1 MSYSS
6 RLELEID
13 SRSGERNLKR
23 FEGQLNRTEQAG
35 TGLVGAMGGIKR
47 VVSLASAAVG
57 GFTIGRVIT
66 ETAAFE
72 DSMLGL
78 QAVSQAT
85 AGQMAELEKQA
96 RTLGATSM
104 FSAQQAGDA
113 QRFLAQAGFEVNEV
127 LSATPGILQLATA
140 AQMGLAEAADAASN
154 ILGGMRLE
162 VDQLSR
168 VNDVL
173 AATAAGSNT
182 SVSQLA
188 QALSTVAPLAAA
200 AGISIEETA
209 AAIGVMSDAGI
220 QAERAGTGLQGVI
233 RQLSNVT
240 PQAATAL
247 AGYGLSLQDVN
258 VETHGL
264 SAVLASLQQAN
275 ISTADAFKIFGSEAG
290 AAAQI
295 LVNGNGRVS
304 EFTESLGDA
313 EGEAERM
320 ANVIGSGLTGSMR
333 GFNSMLSE
341 SLISLGRDQGV
352 AGGFQ
357 AVLDSAT
364 GVLAVYNDMLPEF
377 ADANDLTSDQ
387 ARNLELVAGA
397 LKATAG
403 AGAGIASV
411 YLGVRGAI
419 VAATAA
425 QWAFNVAVR
434 ANPLILAASA
444 VAGLAGALYSMR
456 DELGLTRDEAYK
468 ATIDVDDL
476 TLAFRDLTLAQ
487 QENRKASIVGDL
499 AEMRI
504 EAGKLGTELVEVQR
518 LVRSSG
524 QLTPEGGAMPIA
536 SAEDIA
542 RGRELR
548 QELGGMLA
556 NIDAGSD
563 LLNEYDEI
571 MQGLGES
578 TSETTTRT
586 RSSSEAITELSKAA
600 KEAEREAE
608 RFKSTLGSLVD
619 TLFPVE
625 AAQRTYRE
633 EQEALTRGWNEGTL
647 SADRYT
653 EAMQRLEN
661 AQLSTQTAS
670 GAYGGGGG
678 FGSEIGSRGGV
689 GAPTD
694 PMAGV
699 VGNQEQDYW
708 GKWLESAETAFTD
721 FDQMAA
727 NTAESFQQG
736 FGNAFE
742 SMIFDSESLRES
754 AQGMFE
760 GIARTMV
767 NALGQMAGQ
776 WLAYQAVQMTI
787 GKTTEAAAI
796 GSAVATGSS
805 IAAAYAPAAAMAS
818 LASFGA
824 NSAPAMAGIAATT
837 GMAKTMSLMGMA
849 HDGIDSVPREGTWL
863 LDKGERVMN
872 RPQADRLD
880 QYLDMQERR
889 TAQNQ
894 GNGSSAA
901 PTINIIENPNKG
913 GSTSQRQEQD
923 GRWVIDVVVASITG
937 DGQVDKAMRG
947 KYGVQPRGR

>member
-1 MSYSS
+1 MSFES
-6 RLELEID
+6 RLEIAVD
-13 SRSGERNLKR
+13 SRGAERSLKGFNRHLESTERTGERAAATI
-23 FEGQLNRTEQAG
+23 GG
-35 TGLVGAMGGIKR
+35 GLTRAIG
-47 VVSLASAAVG
+47 LASAAVG

-66 ETAAFE
+66 ETAGFE

-78 QAVSQAT
+78 QAVSRAT
-85 AGQMAELEKQA
+85 AEQMKQLEDQA

-113 QRFLAQAGFEVNEV
+113 QRFLAQAGFQVNEV

-140 AQMGLAEAADAASN
+140 AQMGLAEAADSASN

-188 QALSTVAPLAAA
+188 QALSTAAPLAAA

-295 LVNGNGRVS
+295 LVNGNKRVA
-304 EFTESLGDA
+304 EFTDSLGDA

-377 ADANDLTSDQ
+377 TEANDLSSDQ
-387 ARNLELVAGA
+387 ARNLEMVAGA

-419 VAATAA
+419 VAATVA
-425 QWAFNVAVR
+425 QWAFNAAVR

-476 TLAFRDLTLAQ
+476 TSAFRDLTLAQ

-518 LVRSSG
+518 LVRNSG
-524 QLTPEGGAMPIA
+524 QLTPQGGAMPIA

-548 QELGGMLA
+548 NELGGILA
-556 NIDAGSD
+556 NIGAGTE

-578 TSETTTRT
+578 TDETTTRT
-586 RSSSEAITELSKAA
+586 RSSSAAISELSKAA
-600 KEAEREAE
+600 KEAQRQADA
-608 RFKSTLGSLVD
+608 FADSLRSLQD
-619 TLFPVE
+619 RLFPVE
-625 AAQRTYRE
+625 AAHRSYRG
-633 EQEALTRGWNEGTL
+633 EQLLLQTALTNGTI
-647 SADRYT
+647 SIERYM
-653 EAMQRLEN
+653 EAWQRLEE
-661 AQLSTQTAS
+661 AQLSDQNWQD
-670 GAYGGGGG
+670 AYGLD
-678 FGSEIGSRGGV
+678 GSGRQEIEKMNDAAKDLGL
-689 GAPTD
+689 TF
-694 PMAGV
+694 
-699 VGNQEQDYW
+699 
-708 GKWLESAETAFTD
+708 ESAFE
-721 FDQMAA
+721 
-727 NTAESFQQG
+727 
-736 FGNAFE
+736 NAIVE
-742 SMIFDSESLRES
+742 GENLR
-754 AQGMFE
+754 G
-760 GIARTMV
+760 V
-767 NALGQMAGQ
+767 L
-776 WLAYQAVQMTI
+776 
-787 GKTTEAAAI
+787 
-796 GSAVATGSS
+796 
-805 IAAAYAPAAAMAS
+805 
-818 LASFGA
+818 
-824 NSAPAMAGIAATT
+824 
-837 GMAKTMSLMGMA
+837 
-849 HDGIDSVPREGTWL
+849 DGILQDILRISVR
-863 LDKGERVMN
+863 KGITE
-872 RPQADRLD
+872 PL
-880 QYLDMQERR
+880 
-889 TAQNQ
+889 
-894 GNGSSAA
+894 GNSISSAA
-901 PTINIIENPNKG
+901 SGFNWGSLWPFHAG
-913 GSTSQRQEQD
+913 GYVGYS
-923 GRWVIDVVVASITG
+923 GGGYTG
-937 DGQVDKAMRG
+937 DGGKYDPAGIVHKGEFVVQKSVVDKPGVRPALENLNRGYASGGYVGGGSGGSSDSMVSVEIIDQRSGGEQPQVTQSQGPDGRKMIRVLVRDEMKSAFSSGAMDRDMANNYGIKRRG
-947 KYGVQPRGR
+947 F